1 MIKYQIS
8 KIIDGQYTVK
18 IDLKAGLESSQI
30 ATLESNLMD
39 IRDSSFLLNK
49 SGLLCS
55 FRNGMLTYKS
65 ETILPLIHMRNKEKI
80 LMVFGNP
87 ATHSIKYG
95 MFYFSSGN
103 FRRHTMWSKL
113 QEAGLMKTVDC
124 NSKVMPLVERRKFE
138 AGQRRKLLLHGTTSK
153 KYLLGLTTFY
163 SFPTPVIQKYRF
175 SNVAGVKR
183 LFHPIL
189 SEINQMEFNRILSYS
204 FTKNATLVFV
214 QKDTFKI
221 FSSLNPSKINGCIY
235 WPAVSRRKD
244 ERKKGSDLAKML
256 SERGQPPKDIW

>member
-103 FRRHTMWSKL
+103 FRRHTI
-113 QEAGLMKTVDC
+113 
-124 NSKVMPLVERRKFE
+124 RRKFE

-153 KYLLGLTTFY
+153 KYLLGLTVFY